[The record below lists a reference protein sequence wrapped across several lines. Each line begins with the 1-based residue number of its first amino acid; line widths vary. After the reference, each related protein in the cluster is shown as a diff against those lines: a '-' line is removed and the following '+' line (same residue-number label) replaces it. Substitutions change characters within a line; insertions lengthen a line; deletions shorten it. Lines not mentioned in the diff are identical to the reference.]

1 VIQKFVQ
8 DPLAEQILGG
18 HIPDGSTVK
27 VTSGSDRLL
36 FRIKGSMSE
45 AA

>member
-1 VIQKFVQ
+1 
-8 DPLAEQILGG
+8 LAEQILAGQ
-18 HIPDGSTVK
+18 IPDGSTIN